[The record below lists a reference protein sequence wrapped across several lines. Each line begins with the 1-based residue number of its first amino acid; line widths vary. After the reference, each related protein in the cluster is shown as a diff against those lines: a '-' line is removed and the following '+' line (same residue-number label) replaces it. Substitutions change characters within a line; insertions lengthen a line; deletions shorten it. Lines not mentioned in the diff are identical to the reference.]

1 MMPLEALFW
10 PRPLYPIILFTQWST
25 LLKGAK
31 TEIETNGI
39 RSRLMT
45 RTNEATWPMIQD
57 VQVKGFQQR

>member
-1 MMPLEALFW
+1 MRPLAALFW
-10 PRPLYPIILFTQWST
+10 PRSLYPIILFTEWST
-25 LLKGAK
+25 LLKGTK

-45 RTNEATWPMIQD
+45 RTSEATWPRIQD